1 MAASADRNAYQKCQM
16 ILQDGTQESGYGLCV
31 GVLTHTHGLSSCV
44 RVCVCVRVCARV
56 CACVC
61 VGVCACVRV
70 CVLISH
76 IK

>member
-16 ILQDGTQESGYGLCV
+16 ILQDGIEESGYGLRV
-31 GVLTHTHGLSSCV
+31 GVLIYTCKSVLVG
-44 RVCVCVRVCARV
+44 VCVCV
-56 CACVC
+56 
-61 VGVCACVRV
+61 GACVRV